1 MSNELAVAAVTITLR
16 NLLDP
21 VKELSDASVIGSFPV
36 DIAPTAEI
44 VVNNLPLDEA
54 YDFDNAKNQVNI
66 FLYHV
71 EHSTHWRNQE
81 LPGRTKNGESGHPP
95 LGLNLY
101 YIITAYGQNN
111 NEIIGHLLL
120 GKAMSILHDHP
131 VFSRQEIQTAFPNSL
146 LHEQIERVRITPQ
159 PITLD
164 DISKLWTGF
173 QTQYKLSIAYQV
185 SVVLIESKRMARTP
199 LPVLSRGAND
209 KGVFVQP
216 FVIPPFP
223 TLESVQFPGRQ
234 HGVQLG
240 DELLLKGHHL
250 KGDSASIRFKHL
262 PTGIENAVA
271 ASATP
276 SDAEIRFTIPNA
288 GPGTWPP
295 GPYPASAII
304 HNAGVPDKTSN
315 AIGFMLLPT
324 IIVPVTIAPLSPPV
338 PKGYEATVTFSPAI
352 QPRQTASLLLGDK
365 EFRSKDHPIA
375 TTVLS
380 FEMKNV
386 EPGDYFIRLR
396 IDGVDSLLIID
407 TVTPTIFNPAFKVT
421 IV

>member
-1 MSNELAVAAVTITLR
+1 MSNEFAIAAVTLTLR
-16 NLLDP
+16 NLLEP

-71 EHSTHWRNQE
+71 EHSANWRNME
-81 LPGRTKNGESGHPP
+81 IPGKTKNGESGHPP

-131 VFSRQEIQTAFPNSL
+131 VFSRQEIQVAFPDSF

-159 PITLD
+159 PISLD

-185 SVVLIESKRMARTP
+185 SVVLIESKRPTRTP
-199 LPVLSRGAND
+199 LPVLTRGADD

-216 FVIPPFP
+216 YVIPPFP
-223 TLESVQFPGRQ
+223 TLEAVQYPGRQ
-234 HGVQLG
+234 HGVQPG
-240 DELLLKGHHL
+240 DELLIKGHHL
-250 KGDSASIRFKHL
+250 KGDSVDIKFKHL
-262 PTGIENAVA
+262 PTGIENTTL
-271 ASATP
+271 ASNTP
-276 SDAEIRFTIPNA
+276 SNAEIRFNIPNA

-295 GPYPASAII
+295 GPYSASAII
-304 HNAGVPDKTSN
+304 HKVGEPDKTSN

-324 IIVPVTIAPLSPPV
+324 IIVPITIAPLSPFE
-338 PKGYEATVTFSPAI
+338 PKGYEATITFAPAI
-352 QPRQTASLLLGDK
+352 EPKQKASLLLGDK
-365 EFRSKDHPIA
+365 EFKSKDHPVS

-380 FEMKNV
+380 FEMRNV
-386 EPGDYFIRLR
+386 DAGDYFIRLR
-396 IDGVDSLLIID
+396 IDGADSLLIID
-407 TVTPTIFNPAFKVT
+407 SVTPPVFNPAFKVT
-421 IV
+421 IA

>member
-1 MSNELAVAAVTITLR
+1 MSNEFAIAAVTITLR
-16 NLLDP
+16 NLLEP
-21 VKELSDASVIGSFPV
+21 VKDLSDASVIGSFPV

-44 VVNNLPLDEA
+44 VINNLPLDEA

-71 EHSTHWRNQE
+71 EHSAHWRNLE
-81 LPGRTKNGESGHPP
+81 IPGKVKNGETGFPP

-120 GKAMSILHDHP
+120 GKAMTILHDHP
-131 VFSRQEIQTAFPNSL
+131 VFSRQEIEAAFPDSF
-146 LHEQIERVRITPQ
+146 LHQQIERVRITPQ
-159 PITLD
+159 PISLD

-185 SVVLIESKRMARTP
+185 SVVLIESKRPARTP
-199 LPVLSRGAND
+199 LPVLTRGAND

-223 TLESVQFPGRQ
+223 TLESVELPGKQ
-234 HGVQLG
+234 HGVQPG
-240 DELLLKGHHL
+240 DVLTLKGHHL
-250 KGDSASIRFKHL
+250 SGNSVDIRFKHL
-262 PTGIENAVA
+262 STGIENVA
-271 ASATP
+271 PAMGTP
-276 SDAEIRFTIPNA
+276 SDAETKFTIPNG

-295 GPYPASAII
+295 GPYSATAII
-304 HNAGVPDKTSN
+304 HKTGEADKTSN
-315 AIGFMLLPT
+315 AVGFMLLPV
-324 IIVPVTIAPLSPPV
+324 IILPIQIAPLSPPV
-338 PKGYEATVTFSPAI
+338 PKGYEATVTFTPAI
-352 QPRQTASLLLGDK
+352 QPKQSASILLGNK
-365 EFRSKDHPIA
+365 EFKSKDHPIS

-386 EPGDYFIRLR
+386 DAGDYFIRLR
-396 IDGVDSLLIID
+396 IDGADSLLIID
-407 TVTPTIFNPAFKVT
+407 TVTPPVFNPALKVT

>member
-1 MSNELAVAAVTITLR
+1 MTNEFAIAAVTLTLR
-16 NLLDP
+16 NLLEP

-71 EHSTHWRNQE
+71 EHSANWRNME
-81 LPGRTKNGESGHPP
+81 IPGKTKNGESGYPP

-120 GKAMSILHDHP
+120 GKVMSILHDHP
-131 VFSRQEIQTAFPNSL
+131 VFSRQEIQVAFPDSF

-159 PITLD
+159 PISLD

-185 SVVLIESKRMARTP
+185 SVVLIESKRPTRTP
-199 LPVLSRGAND
+199 LPVLTRGADD

-216 FVIPPFP
+216 YVIPPFP
-223 TLESVQFPGRQ
+223 TLEAVQYPGRQ
-234 HGVQLG
+234 HGVQPG
-240 DELLLKGHHL
+240 DELLIKGHHL
-250 KGDSASIRFKHL
+250 KGDSVDIKFKHL
-262 PTGIENAVA
+262 PTGIENTRL
-271 ASATP
+271 ASGTP
-276 SDAEIRFTIPNA
+276 SDKEIRFNIPNG

-295 GPYPASAII
+295 GPYSASAII
-304 HNAGVPDKTSN
+304 HKASEADKTSN
-315 AIGFMLLPT
+315 AIGFMLLPVISIPIT
-324 IIVPVTIAPLSPPV
+324 ISPLSPFE
-338 PKGYEATVTFSPAI
+338 PKGYEATITFTPAI
-352 QPRQTASLLLGDK
+352 EPKQKASLLLGDK
-365 EFRSKDHPIA
+365 EFKSKDHPVS

-380 FEMKNV
+380 FEMRNV
-386 EPGDYFIRLR
+386 DAGDYFIRLR
-396 IDGVDSLLIID
+396 IDGADSLLIID
-407 TVTPTIFNPAFKVT
+407 SVTPPVFNPAFKVS